1 MCNMFIFLQWCS
13 DDYLHVSSFI
23 NLFYSHM
30 LSIYKRE
37 FLQGVVTLMGP
48 RDTQT
53 QIVTFQ
59 IHYNW
64 SSEKTGMKNEMC
76 LEE

>member
-1 MCNMFIFLQWCS
+1 
-13 DDYLHVSSFI
+13 
-23 NLFYSHM
+23 
-30 LSIYKRE
+30 
-37 FLQGVVTLMGP
+37 MGP